1 MTKHRLALLYTERSE
16 SERDLGV
23 MIGHLRSVLAEVEGV
38 EVATEVLTPDRPIP
52 YNDYHHLVFC
62 GYDHV
67 TLGHLHLAMAA
78 TETARITLY
87 DEPGAAI
94 DRELGA
100 IIYRAIDLR
109 RVPGSSATRLVS
121 SWSHRDIIATAR
133 QDVLKLGNGTDGPN
147 QPAAGPVDAPSRSG
161 NSGRGSRA
169 RKVETKGNTSAR
181 KGDAAAGGVGNAD
194 VDNVE

>member
-1 MTKHRLALLYTERSE
+1 MSKHSLAILYTERSE
-16 SERDLGV
+16 SEKDLGV
-23 MIGHLRSVLAEVEGV
+23 MIGHLRSVLAEIEGV
-38 EVATEVLTPDRPIP
+38 EVAIEILTSERPIP
-52 YNDYHHLVFC
+52 YSDYQHLVFC
-62 GYDHV
+62 GYDHT
-67 TLGHLHLAMAA
+67 TLGHIHLAMAA

-100 IIYRAIDLR
+100 IVYRAIDLR

-133 QDVLKLGNGTDGPN
+133 QDVLKLSHGTDGSN

-161 NSGRGSRA
+161 NSGRGSRT

-181 KGDAAAGGVGNAD
+181 KGDEATGGVGNAD
-194 VDNVE
+194 IGSPE